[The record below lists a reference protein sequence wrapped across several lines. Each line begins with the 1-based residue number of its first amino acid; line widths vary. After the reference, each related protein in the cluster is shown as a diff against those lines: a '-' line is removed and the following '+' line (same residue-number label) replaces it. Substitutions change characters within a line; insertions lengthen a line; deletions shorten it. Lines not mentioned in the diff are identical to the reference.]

1 MQVKNLH
8 IVMHGDLL
16 RQSKSRPSLRLSP
29 NMNATLPVVCICT
42 EVLERLRALEAH
54 DASDWLTDTI
64 QYLRWNSSQSNCF
77 GDGG

>member
-29 NMNATLPVVCICT
+29 NMNATLPVLPVVCICT

-54 DASDWLTDTI
+54 DASHGSESGI
-64 QYLRWNSSQSNCF
+64 E
-77 GDGG
+77 